1 VRALQTVIVQG
12 DQWRTVDLGDKI
24 KTPGKVVVPG
34 HFDGKPVSLVPIPD
48 FIEQKAVIAAKA
60 KMDAL
65 MAVHDPD
72 VPEDSIH
79 GKRELARMMELE
91 LDYLIK
97 LAAIHVPVETRL
109 QSLAA
114 GVLAAT
120 YREMSRL
127 QERLGRPVTPKDPL
141 VTKADS
147 GRLAFQRAEKRGPV
161 RRPSDDLASAI
172 TAALGKKR

>member
-1 VRALQTVIVQG
+1 LQTVIVQG

-34 HFDGKPVSLVPIPD
+34 HFDGKPVNLVPIQD
-48 FIEQKAVIAAKA
+48 FVEQKAVIAAKA
-60 KMDAL
+60 KMDGL
-65 MAVHDPD
+65 MTVHDPN
-72 VPEDSIH
+72 VPEETVRE
-79 GKRELARMMELE
+79 KRDHARMMELE

-127 QERLGRPVTPKDPL
+127 QERMGRPVTPKDPL

-147 GRLAFQRAEKRGPV
+147 GRLAFQRAEKRGPK
-161 RRPSDDLASAI
+161 RKPSDDLVTAI
-172 TAALGKKR
+172 TAALGKRR

>member
-1 VRALQTVIVQG
+1 LQTVIVQG

-34 HFDGKPVSLVPIPD
+34 HFDGKAVDLVPITS
-48 FIEQKAVIAAKA
+48 FIEQKAIAAAKA
-60 KMDAL
+60 KIDAL
-65 MAVHDPD
+65 MAVHDND
-72 VPEDSIH
+72 VTEDTIRE
-79 GKRELARMMELE
+79 KREIARVMDLE

-97 LAAIHVPVETRL
+97 LSTVRVPVETRL

-127 QERLGRPVTPKDPL
+127 QERMGRPVTPKDPL

-161 RRPSDDLASAI
+161 RRPSDDLATAI
-172 TAALGKKR
+172 SAALEKRR

>member
-1 VRALQTVIVQG
+1 LQTVIVQG

-34 HFDGKPVSLVPIPD
+34 HFDDKAVDLVPISS
-48 FIEQKAVIAAKA
+48 FIEQKAIAAAKA
-60 KMDAL
+60 KIDAL
-65 MAVHDPD
+65 MAGHDND
-72 VPEDSIH
+72 VTEETIRE
-79 GKRELARMMELE
+79 KREIARVMELE

-97 LAAIHVPVETRL
+97 LSTTRVPVETRP
-109 QSLAA
+109 QALAA

-127 QERLGRPVTPKDPL
+127 QERMGRPVAPKDPL

-147 GRLAFQRAEKRGPV
+147 GRLAFQRAEKRGP
-161 RRPSDDLASAI
+161 RRKPTDDLVTAI
-172 TAALGKKR
+172 TAALGKRR